1 MLSGDLSL
9 CQVKGHH
16 SQLQAPCRADE
27 ESPAP
32 IVVAVVLFYLG
43 RVLQAW
49 LPFWDSQWKSTFS
62 QASCSAPIDLPR
74 LSLSLFPPPLT
85 LFIYLFIRRPLL
97 CQWHQIVFWKGH
109 DTISR
114 QWVSLSEICNE
125 DVDKSVWWF
134 FSFQIC
140 RKIIRNPDK
149 EGSGGLFGYRSVS

>member
-1 MLSGDLSL
+1 MLTGDLSL

-62 QASCSAPIDLPR
+62 QASCSAPVDLPR
-74 LSLSLFPPPLT
+74 LSLSLSSTPHL
-85 LFIYLFIRRPLL
+85 IYLSLHSPSPFSVNDIRMYFEKAMIPLVANGSRSPRYVMKTL
-97 CQWHQIVFWKGH
+97 TKVFRG
-109 DTISR
+109 
-114 QWVSLSEICNE
+114 
-125 DVDKSVWWF
+125 F